1 MRRFK
6 AGILLIL
13 ALLLFSM
20 VSSCDGHNVY
30 MHDRTDNMWYVN
42 GSYFSTMQAA
52 FDYIYETVTGARDI
66 SRAMD
71 EVPAERT
78 AILLRDVKDGE
89 RGGGLR
95 VPAGFTGMLTIDF
108 GGHTYEFDDSL
119 DHFFEILGGDEVF
132 ITNGTTVIYNEAS
145 HVPYAV
151 AVNTDTLTID
161 THLIDDRR
169 VDPND
174 SSRSDAKLFEVGEKG
189 NLVVRDVPEQEGASL
204 NGVISVVTDGTS
216 GGTLSLNGSR
226 VVITNIFTKY
236 KDAQGI
242 IHDAIPAETAIPA
255 DARSVIDVNSG
266 YVSILDINKPS
277 DYKDGAILY
286 EKAVLNIIKAEPT
299 EETLVDNHHDIDD
312 VIEAIISQPE
322 SEGVEHEIIHE
333 YSTIWENDESFHWH
347 ACIVCGAESE
357 HEIHEFTEWRMDE
370 DYNWIRDCLICG
382 LEQKETHVHTLV
394 HVDPTAP
401 TCTDSGNIEH
411 WRCSVCSKLYLD
423 AEGTVQTTIEEV
435 TIAPTGHRWSEEWT
449 HDGTDHWHVC
459 LNGCGAKADTSAHT
473 FSDWAYDPSDGK
485 DHRDCSV
492 CDHEESRDHVHVLSA
507 HAEKDATCTEDG
519 NKAYWECIKCGRYYL
534 DPECTQETTK
544 EGTVI
549 PATGHDWS
557 EDWSYNDELHW
568 HACLHEC
575 GSHNDEGEH
584 DFGEER
590 YNPETGKME
599 KECKIC
605 HMVVSE
611 DHVHHSDT
619 WITTDPTGHYK
630 ICDEC
635 GTEFDRADHEYE
647 DWTYDSD
654 SGKDKSTCDICGR
667 NEYRIHV
674 HGTEEAGTL
683 THTPAKAATCEEDGN
698 IEYWHCLLCDG
709 YFQDEE
715 LKVAT
720 TLEDTVIEKLGHKIT
735 HVPAVEAVCNKDGNI
750 EYWHCDRCGKYYS
763 DEVLEH
769 EITQEQTVTHDPDN
783 HSLEHFDA
791 VIATCMHQGNIEY
804 WHCTRCEKYFSDE
817 ACTDVITYD
826 DAVIAKKN
834 HVFIGSPWYTDE
846 EGHWHECIYG
856 CGTTADYGEHDI
868 DMDEYKFNTS
878 QHWHQCTVCGYK
890 HEPEAHVMVE
900 AGGWMICVTG
910 CGYKYESSK
919 VELGFEATET
929 EDEPHGSI
937 SVSSFKDD
945 IGWTLTLTVESV
957 SEVNE
962 FSWFVDGVLQPK
974 ATGKVL
980 NFMPD
985 SLSDHVV
992 MCVFVN
998 DAGFYGSTQV
1008 ILRGFEI

>member
-1 MRRFK
+1 MKKVSRIITTVFL
-6 AGILLIL
+6 ALVILLT
-13 ALLLFSM
+13 
-20 VSSCDGHNVY
+20 VSCEHNVY
-30 MHDRTDNMWYVN
+30 MYDGIDNIWYVDGN
-42 GSYFSTMQAA
+42 YFATLQAA
-52 FDYIYETVTGARDI
+52 MDYIYSNSGTEARGI
-66 SRAMD
+66 SRAMND
-71 EVPAERT
+71 VPVERT
-78 AILLRDVKDGE
+78 ALLLRDVTNGE
-89 RGGGLR
+89 RGGGLI
-95 VPAGFTGMLTIDF
+95 VPADFKGMLTIDF
-108 GGHTYEFDDSL
+108 GGHIYEFDDSL
-119 DHFFEILGGDEVF
+119 DHFFEVLGGDEVY

-145 HVPYAV
+145 HEPFAI
-151 AVNTDTLTID
+151 AINTDTLTID
-161 THLIDDRR
+161 SHLIDDRR
-169 VDPND
+169 VDPID
-174 SSRSDAKLFEVGEKG
+174 SSKSDAKLAEVGEKG
-189 NLVVRDVPEQEGASL
+189 NLVVKDVPGQEGARL
-204 NGVISVVTDGTS
+204 TGVISVVTDGKT
-216 GGTLSLNGSR
+216 GGKLSLNGSR
-226 VVITNIFTKY
+226 VVISNIFTKF
-236 KDAQGI
+236 KDDDGN
-242 IHDAIPAETAIPA
+242 IHDTIPVEKAIPEV
-255 DARSVIDVNSG
+255 ARSVINVNSG
-266 YVSILDINKPS
+266 QVSVLDINSPS
-277 DYKDGAILY
+277 DYKNGVTLY
-286 EKAVLNIIKAEPT
+286 EKAVLNIIKAEKEKET
-299 EETLVDNHHDIDD
+299 EVDNPHGIDY
-312 VIEAIISQPE
+312 VIAAIVSQPE
-322 SEGVEHEIIHE
+322 SKGVDHEIIHE

-382 LEQKETHVHTLV
+382 LEQKETHVHTLDRV
-394 HVDPTAP
+394 APVSP
-401 TCTDSGNIEH
+401 TCTETGNIEY

-423 AEGTVQTTIEEV
+423 DEGVEEATLADV
-435 TIAPTGHRWSEEWT
+435 TIAATGHSWSEKWT
-449 HDGTDHWHVC
+449 HDGTDHWHEC
-459 LNGCGAKADTSAHT
+459 ENGCGAKNDTAAHS
-473 FSDWAYDPSDGK
+473 FNDWAYDTSDGK

-534 DPECTQETTK
+534 DTECTQETTK

-549 PATGHDWS
+549 PATGHEWS
-557 EDWSYNDELHW
+557 TGWYYNDDLHW

-575 GSHNDEGEH
+575 GSHNDEGKH

-605 HMVVSE
+605 HMIVSE
-611 DHVHHSDT
+611 GHTHSSDT
-619 WITTDPTGHYK
+619 WITTDPTSHYK

-698 IEYWHCLLCDG
+698 IEYWHCLLCDC

-763 DEVLEH
+763 DEALEH

-826 DAVIAKKN
+826 DAVIAKKD

-846 EGHWHECIYG
+846 EGHWHECIYS
-856 CGTTADYGEHDI
+856 CGTIADYGEHDEGT
-868 DMDEYKFNTS
+868 EYEKNS
-878 QHWHQCTVCGYK
+878 QYHWHACTVCGRIMS
-890 HEPEAHVMVE
+890 EPEAHQFVE
-900 AGGWMICVTG
+900 QPSEPGVFICTVCYYIDDRRSTDFDFHATG
-910 CGYKYESSK
+910 LDPEPKGTVS
-919 VELGFEATET
+919 AT
-929 EDEPHGSI
+929 
-937 SVSSFKDD
+937 KD
-945 IGWTLTLTVESV
+945 GKSWTVTVEVTSDT
-957 SEVNE
+957 EVTSYE
-962 FSWFVDGVLQPK
+962 WYVDNKLQKGETSASFTFTPPRK
-974 ATGKVL
+974 EDYT
-980 NFMPD
+980 
-985 SLSDHVV
+985 V
-992 MCVFVN
+992 MCVFGN
-998 DAGFYGSTQV
+998 EAGYFGSASMK
-1008 ILRGFEI
+1008 INGGK